1 MKIAL
6 IHDWIIDIGGS
17 EKALREIYSIFP
29 SADIYTLLFKEESLK
44 KLSIPKNKVNTSFI
58 QKIPKSREIYRNLL
72 PLFPLA
78 IEQFDLSEYDII
90 ISSSHAV
97 AKGVLTNSK
106 QLHIS
111 YCYTPMRYVWDLYHQ
126 YLRESNLDRGLRG
139 FLVKIFLHYLRIWDI
154 STVNRVDKFIAI
166 SRYISK
172 RIRKI
177 YGRNSA
183 IIYPP
188 VDIDKFELYEKKE
201 NFYLT
206 VSRLVPYKKIDILIK
221 AFANMPDKKLIIIG
235 DGPDMKKLKKIAKSN
250 VEFLGYQPF
259 DIVKEYLQR
268 AKAFLFAGEEDFGVV
283 LVEAQ
288 ACGTP
293 VIAYSQGGASEI
305 VIDQKTGILFKEQ
318 SVNSLIEAIKDFEK
332 KEDSFDFSVIRENS
346 IRFNKERFR
355 KEFKNFVFSVIE
367 NV

>member
-1 MKIAL
+1 MKIA
-6 IHDWIIDIGGS
+6 IVHDWIIDIGGS
-17 EKALREIYSIFP
+17 EKTLKEIYSLFP
-29 SADIYTLLFKEESLK
+29 GADLYTLLFKEDSLK
-44 KLSIPKNKVNTSFI
+44 ILGIPENKVNASFI
-58 QKIPKSREIYRNLL
+58 QKIPQSKKIYRHLL

-78 IEQFDLSEYDII
+78 IEQFDLSEYDLI

-106 QLHIS
+106 QMHIS
-111 YCYTPMRYVWDLYHQ
+111 YCYTPMRYAWDLYHQ

-206 VSRLVPYKKIDILIK
+206 VSRLVPYKRVDLLVK
-221 AFANMPDKKLIIIG
+221 AFNQMPEKKLIIIG
-235 DGPDMKKLKKIAKSN
+235 NGPDMKKLKKIARN
-250 VEFLGYQPF
+250 NIEFLGYQPF
-259 DIVKEYLQR
+259 NIVKEYLKK
-268 AKAFLFAGEEDFGVV
+268 AKAFLFAGEEDFGIS

-293 VIAYSQGGASEI
+293 VIAYSEGGASEI
-305 VIDQKTGILFKEQ
+305 VIDRKTGILFKEQ
-318 SVNSLIEAIKDFEK
+318 TSKAIVSAIKYFEK
-332 KEDSFDFSVIRENS
+332 IEDTFNYSIIRKNALRFKKEKFRE
-346 IRFNKERFR
+346 
-355 KEFKNFVFSVIE
+355 EFKKFIYFHI
-367 NV
+367 